1 MQLFAFSLFFPF
13 PACLY
18 LIISLSQ
25 RKELITLIFS
35 LDASLFNDE
44 RFGVGNTAS
53 DFKLL
58 VCSNSGSESSLSQC
72 QIQHS
77 VACTPATCPTEWGIK
92 CFSKCAYE
100 RERER
105 ETLHYN
111 CLQFS
116 TSFAPSLSL
125 SLYSDPG
132 MCNEGTFRLV
142 GGSIEQEGRVEVCY
156 NGVWGTIC
164 DSNWG
169 QIDAY
174 IVCRQMGYNGAV
186 GKLNILM
193 LVV

>member
-1 MQLFAFSLFFPF
+1 M
-13 PACLY
+13 
-18 LIISLSQ
+18 
-25 RKELITLIFS
+25 
-35 LDASLFNDE
+35 
-44 RFGVGNTAS
+44 
-53 DFKLL
+53 
-58 VCSNSGSESSLSQC
+58 
-72 QIQHS
+72 
-77 VACTPATCPTEWGIK
+77 
-92 CFSKCAYE
+92 

-105 ETLHYN
+105 D
-111 CLQFS
+111 
-116 TSFAPSLSL
+116 FALLSLLPLSL